1 MKKIGIMGGT
11 FNPIHIGH
19 LMLAQWAMDAQSLNE
34 VWFIPTGCS
43 YMKDGKD
50 ILAPIER
57 YTMTELAI
65 MDNPQMRCLDVEIKR
80 EGYTYTYETLE
91 ELHRQYPQHQFYFIT
106 GADCLFTIEKWKYPE
121 RIFAVS
127 SMIAAVRGD
136 ATMDEMESKRKEL
149 QTKYQADI
157 ILLPFLKLEI
167 SSTLV
172 RERIHEHQSIRYF
185 VPEKVISY
193 IEEKGFYGYESK

>member
-1 MKKIGIMGGT
+1 
-11 FNPIHIGH
+11 
-19 LMLAQWAMDAQSLNE
+19 
-34 VWFIPTGCS
+34 
-43 YMKDGKD
+43 
-50 ILAPIER
+50 
-57 YTMTELAI
+57 
-65 MDNPQMRCLDVEIKR
+65 
-80 EGYTYTYETLE
+80 
-91 ELHRQYPQHQFYFIT
+91 
-106 GADCLFTIEKWKYPE
+106 
-121 RIFAVS
+121 
-127 SMIAAVRGD
+127 MIAAVRGD